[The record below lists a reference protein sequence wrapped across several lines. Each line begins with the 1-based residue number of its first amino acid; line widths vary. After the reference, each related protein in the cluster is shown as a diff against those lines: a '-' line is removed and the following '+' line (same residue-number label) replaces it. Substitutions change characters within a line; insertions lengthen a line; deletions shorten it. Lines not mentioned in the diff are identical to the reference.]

1 MNPLSSVGTGELILI
16 LVVALIFLG
25 PERLPEIARSLGKA
39 IRQLRNALQ
48 NMSSEFGEELASVQ
62 EVTQDLQEGVRA
74 VRDVRNLSQTL
85 VSSAAAPLVQAV
97 EPVKSALQEAKEAV
111 ETGPALSPAQGEAES
126 VAALEPEET
135 EETEETEELEEP
147 GETEENEEKEP
158 GPSGERRVVIE
169 DDQV

>member
-25 PERLPEIARSLGKA
+25 PERLPEIARGFGKA
-39 IRQLRNALQ
+39 IRQFRNALQ

-74 VRDVRNLSQTL
+74 VRDVRHLSQTL
-85 VSSAAAPLVQAV
+85 VSSAAAPLVEAV

-111 ETGPALSPAQGEAES
+111 EIGPALSPAQGEAES
-126 VAALEPEET
+126 VASLEPEG
-135 EETEETEELEEP
+135 TEELEEP
-147 GETEENEEKEP
+147 GENEP
-158 GPSGERRVVIE
+158 DSSGERRAVIE